1 MISIVSEDQIK
12 KLNALISQNRA
23 LDPLL
28 YETIFSEVDK
38 QVAPQGEVPA
48 DVKSEFRVGE
58 RGDVAAEN
66 LSSANVQLFE
76 QIKEVEQ
83 QLERM
88 TQHWRTLRTREASKK
103 KERALKISKGEVVK
117 RRRRTA
123 QGIKR
128 RYLCPV
134 TDCGK
139 SYGSDGSLNQH
150 IRLKHPLEFDEFR
163 KLKFQ
168 SVIAAS
174 YDHDISTSAA
184 TPQTSAK
191 KLHPASPK

>member
-1 MISIVSEDQIK
+1 M
-12 KLNALISQNRA
+12 L
-23 LDPLL
+23 
-28 YETIFSEVDK
+28 T
-38 QVAPQGEVPA
+38 
-48 DVKSEFRVGE
+48 
-58 RGDVAAEN
+58 
-66 LSSANVQLFE
+66 
-76 QIKEVEQ
+76 
-83 QLERM
+83 
-88 TQHWRTLRTREASKK
+88 HWRNLRTREATKK

-134 TDCGK
+134 QECGK

-150 IRLKHPLEFDEFR
+150 IRLKHPLEFDDFR

-174 YDHDISTSAA
+174 YDKDVSTSAV
-184 TPQTSAK
+184 TPSPSVK
-191 KLHPASPK
+191 K